1 MRIFMVALMVCL
13 CGMLAGAAE
22 VLPGPATRP
31 GMGDCRLSGPYTHG
45 NLAVFL
51 IHGPDRMKGR
61 EFLTLG
67 EAMEK
72 KLVVVHET
80 SNVNELAIENV
91 GSSDVYV
98 QSGDIVKGGKQ
109 DRTIAMD
116 FIVPAKSGKL
126 PIASFCVEHGRW
138 QQRGVENA
146 REFSAGEAVSGRSLK
161 LAVRS
166 KMDQREVWSEVENS
180 QKQFVTVFGK
190 TAADPVSATSLQL
203 TLENKAVKESSEEYE
218 KALLGVIEGK
228 NDVIGYAFAINGKVN
243 SADIYGSSGLFRKL
257 WPKLIKASAVEAT
270 SEKKEGKF
278 GMATIADVYG
288 CVSNADAAKP
298 TTRPSGARASVVTRD
313 GTEAVLFE
321 TKDQGQKEDYVH
333 RNYINKK

>member
-1 MRIFMVALMVCL
+1 MKPA
-13 CGMLAGAAE
+13 ML
-22 VLPGPATRP
+22 
-31 GMGDCRLSGPYTHG
+31 
-45 NLAVFL
+45 
-51 IHGPDRMKGR
+51 
-61 EFLTLG
+61 
-67 EAMEK
+67 
-72 KLVVVHET
+72 
-80 SNVNELAIENV
+80 NELAIENT
-91 GSSDVYV
+91 GSTDVYV

-116 FIVPAKSGKL
+116 FIAPAHSGKI
-126 PIASFCVEHGRW
+126 PIAAFCVEHGRW
-138 QQRGVENA
+138 QQRGEETA
-146 REFSAGEAVSGRSLK
+146 GTFSSSGRTLATRGVK

-166 KMDQREVWSEVENS
+166 KQDQGEVWKEVEVAQMKLADS
-180 QKQFVTVFGK
+180 VGK
-190 TAADPVSATSLQL
+190 PVAAPESKSSLQL
-203 TLENKAVKESSEEYE
+203 TLEDKAVKESSEEYE
-218 KALLGVIEGK
+218 KALAGVVEGK

-270 SEKKEGKF
+270 SEKKEGNF
-278 GMATIADVYG
+278 GMASEADVFM

-321 TKDQGQKEDYVH
+321 TKDQGQKDDYVH